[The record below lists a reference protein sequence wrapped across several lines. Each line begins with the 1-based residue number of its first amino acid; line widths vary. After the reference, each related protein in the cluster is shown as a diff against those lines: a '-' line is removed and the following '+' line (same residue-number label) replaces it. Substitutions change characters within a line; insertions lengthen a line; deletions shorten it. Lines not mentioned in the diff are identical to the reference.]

1 MSSQALIAHSP
12 HFWVVDSSATAHI
25 ARDRVGVVEYRRVPA
40 GSRKVYMGNEANVEV
55 LGIVT
60 FKLEM
65 RRGRTLYLHDVLYAP
80 DIRRNLVSVISKMS
94 LGFSFV

>member
-12 HFWVVDSSATAHI
+12 HFWVVDSGATDHI
-25 ARDRVGVVEYRRVPA
+25 ARDRIGFVEYRRVPA
-40 GSRKVYMGNEANVEV
+40 GSRKVYMGNESSVEV
-55 LGIVT
+55 LGIGT

-80 DIRRNLVSVISKMS
+80 DIRRNLV
-94 LGFSFV
+94 